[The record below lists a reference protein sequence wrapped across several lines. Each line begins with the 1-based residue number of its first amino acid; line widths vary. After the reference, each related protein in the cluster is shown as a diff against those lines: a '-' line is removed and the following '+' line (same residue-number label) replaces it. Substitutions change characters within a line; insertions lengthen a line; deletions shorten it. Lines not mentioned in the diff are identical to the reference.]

1 MGELTGLER
10 TALHYI
16 ESYWF
21 EKRMFPPD
29 EHLPEGFDLKH
40 SLSKEP
46 FKRALFERGITPPRK
61 RFNKSKQAPEL
72 SEEQMAAIIA
82 VINHADKR
90 SIKSKLE
97 TMGLT
102 LTQWQGWV
110 RNPTF
115 RDKLHEVST
124 ENFEDAIHHAHTG
137 LVTAMDRGEVNA
149 IKLYLE
155 LSGRQKDT
163 DPTLKNFKM
172 VVGRIIES
180 LQFRL
185 RDYPELMQDIQADME
200 LIFEGRQP
208 DYTIKAIADTI

>member
-1 MGELTGLER
+1 MSELTANEQ

-16 ESYWF
+16 ESFWF
-21 EKRMFPPD
+21 EHRRFPTD
-29 EHLPEGFDLKH
+29 DNLPENFDLKH

-46 FKRALFERGITPPRK
+46 FRRALFERGITPPRK
-61 RFNKSKQAPEL
+61 RLNKSKAAPEL
-72 SEEQMAAIIA
+72 TEEQMAAIIA

-90 SIKSKLE
+90 SIRSKLE

-102 LTQWQGWV
+102 LTQWQGWL

-115 RDKLHEVST
+115 RDKLHTVST

-185 RDYPELMQDIQADME
+185 RDYPELMQYIQADME

-208 DYTIKAIADTI
+208 DYSVKAIAETI